1 VTSQT
6 RFGSQGNKPIRKDRL
21 LIAGLVVVAII
32 VMGLLLKSGCTKRED
47 KPVAV
52 LSDGQTVGTTA
63 AATPATT
70 GTTGTTAPSD
80 VDSVV
85 KAIIPTSSG
94 STASPSSST
103 TTAPAT
109 PKPEATATVP
119 AATTAS
125 SNASIASHTVKQGET
140 LQSLATLMGVSLRDL
155 RADNQIYGTATPAAG
170 RVLYA
175 AKSGLVHTIKSGQ
188 TLTDI
193 SATYGVSVDAITK
206 ANGISSSTTIF
217 AGARLVIPGASSAFW
232 DSVTTLSRGS
242 TAQFIWPLQGAVVST
257 FGWRQH
263 PVLDVRHHHDGID
276 LDVPE
281 GTTVYASAGGEVYF
295 YGEQPGYGN
304 VLIIEHAGAFYTLYG
319 HLKSSLVTKGQ
330 YVEKG
335 QRVAISGNTGIS
347 SGPHLHF
354 ELRNGEFP
362 VDPVSFLP

>member
-1 VTSQT
+1 MTSQT
-6 RFGSQGNKPIRKDRL
+6 RYGSRGDRPIRKDRV
-21 LIAGLVVVAII
+21 LIVGLVVVAII
-32 VMGLLLKSGCTKRED
+32 VVGVLLKSGCSKRED

-52 LSDGQTVGTTA
+52 RSVGQAVGTTA
-63 AATPATT
+63 TPPATT
-70 GTTGTTAPSD
+70 GTPPPSD

-85 KAIIPTSSG
+85 KAILPTSSG
-94 STASPSSST
+94 STASPGSSSGTTTPATSKPAAT
-103 TTAPAT
+103 TTAPA
-109 PKPEATATVP
+109 
-119 AATTAS
+119 ATTPS
-125 SNASIASHTVKQGET
+125 SNASIVSHTVKQGET
-140 LQSLATLMGVSLRDL
+140 LQSLATSMGVSVRDL
-155 RADNQIYGTATPAAG
+155 RADNQIYGTGAPTAG

-175 AKSGLVHTIKSGQ
+175 AKTGLVHTIKSGQ

-193 SATYGVSVDAITK
+193 SATYGVSVDAITR

-232 DSVTTLSRGS
+232 DTVTTLSRGS
-242 TAQFIWPLQGAVVST
+242 TAQFIWPLQGAVVSS

-263 PVLDVRHHHDGID
+263 PVLDMRHHHDGID

-295 YGEQPGYGN
+295 TGEQPGYGN
-304 VLIIEHAGAFYTLYG
+304 VLILEHAAGFYTLYG
-319 HLKSSLVTKGQ
+319 HLKSSLVNKGQ

-362 VDPVSFLP
+362 VDPISFLP

>member
-6 RFGSQGNKPIRKDRL
+6 RYGSQGDRPIRKDRV
-21 LIAGLVVVAII
+21 LIVGLVVVAIVVVGI
-32 VMGLLLKSGCTKRED
+32 LLKSGCTKRED

-63 AATPATT
+63 TPPATT
-70 GTTGTTAPSD
+70 GTPPPSD

-85 KAIIPTSSG
+85 KAILPTSSG
-94 STASPSSST
+94 STASPVSM
-103 TTAPAT
+103 
-109 PKPEATATVP
+109 
-119 AATTAS
+119 S
-125 SNASIASHTVKQGET
+125 SNASIVSHTVKQGET
-140 LQSLATLMGVSLRDL
+140 LQSLATSMGVSVRDL
-155 RADNQIYGTATPAAG
+155 RADNQMYGTAAPTAG

-175 AKSGLVHTIKSGQ
+175 AKTGLVHTIKSGQ

-193 SATYGVSVDAITK
+193 SATYGVSVDAITR
-206 ANGISSSTTIF
+206 ANGISSSSTIF

-232 DSVTTLSRGS
+232 DTVTTLSRGS
-242 TAQFIWPLQGAVVST
+242 TAQFIWPLQGAVVSP

-263 PVLDVRHHHDGID
+263 PVLDMRHHHDGID

-295 YGEQPGYGN
+295 TGEQPGYGN
-304 VLIIEHAGAFYTLYG
+304 VLILEHPAGFYTLYG
-319 HLKSSLVTKGQ
+319 HLKSSLVNKGQ

-362 VDPVSFLP
+362 VDPISFLP

>member
-6 RFGSQGNKPIRKDRL
+6 RFGNQSDRPIRKDRL
-21 LIAGLVVVAII
+21 LIVGLIVVAAI
-32 VMGLLLKSGCTKRED
+32 VIPLLLRSGGAKRED
-47 KPVAV
+47 DSVV
-52 LSDGQTVGTTA
+52 VVSDGQTVGTT
-63 AATPATT
+63 
-70 GTTGTTAPSD
+70 GTTTVTAPTASGTPGD

-85 KAIIPTSSG
+85 KAILPTSSG
-94 STASPSSST
+94 STTSPSPSSAAT
-103 TTAPAT
+103 PAT
-109 PKPEATATVP
+109 SKP
-119 AATTAS
+119 AATAPVSAVAATP
-125 SNASIASHTVKQGET
+125 SNASILSHTVKQGET
-140 LQSLATLMGVSLRDL
+140 LQSIATSMGVSVRDL
-155 RADNQIYGTATPAAG
+155 RADNQIYGTAAPAAG

-175 AKSGLVHTIKSGQ
+175 AKSGLVHGIKSGQ

-193 SATYGVSVDAITK
+193 SATYGVSVDAITS
-206 ANGISSSTTIF
+206 ANGISSTSTIF

-232 DSVTTLSRGS
+232 DTVTTLSRGS
-242 TAQFIWPLQGAVVST
+242 TAQFIWPLQGTVVSS

-263 PVLDVRHHHDGID
+263 PVLDMRHHHDGID

-304 VLIIEHAGAFYTLYG
+304 VLILEHAGGFYTLYG
-319 HLKSSLVTKGQ
+319 HLKSSLANKGQ

>member
-1 VTSQT
+1 MTSQT
-6 RFGSQGNKPIRKDRL
+6 RYGSQSDKPIRKDRL
-21 LIAGLVVVAII
+21 LIVGLIVVAAI
-32 VMGLLLKSGCTKRED
+32 VIPLLMRSGCTKREG

-52 LSDGQTVGTTA
+52 LSDGQTVGTTGG
-63 AATPATT
+63 ATTTPPATT
-70 GTTGTTAPSD
+70 GTTATSD

-85 KAIIPTSSG
+85 KAILPTSSG
-94 STASPSSST
+94 SAASPSPST
-103 TTAPAT
+103 VTAPAT
-109 PKPEATATVP
+109 SKPAAATPTPAATAT
-119 AATTAS
+119 S
-125 SNASIASHTVKQGET
+125 SNASIVSHTVKQGET
-140 LQSLATLMGVSLRDL
+140 LQSLATSMGVSVRDL
-155 RADNQIYGTATPAAG
+155 RAGNQIYGTAAPAAG
-170 RVLYA
+170 RVVYA
-175 AKSGLVHTIKSGQ
+175 ARNGLVHTIKSGQ

-193 SATYGVSVDAITK
+193 SATYGVSVDAITG
-206 ANGISSSTTIF
+206 ANGISSSSTIF

-232 DSVTTLSRGS
+232 DTVTTLSRGS
-242 TAQFIWPLQGAVVST
+242 TAQFIWPLQGAVVSS

-263 PVLDVRHHHDGID
+263 PVLDMRHHHDGID

-304 VLIIEHAGAFYTLYG
+304 VLILEHAGGFYTLYG
-319 HLKSSLVTKGQ
+319 HLKSSLVNKGQ